1 MKLNHDCTRECLLF
15 LEQELELNQSIDPTD
30 VINSLNYTEDITSYA
45 LQKLREVNYIVG
57 GVNITYDFYG
67 NGIIEHTPIKDITW
81 EGHEYLDTVRDNRV
95 WKKTKDITSSLKSVS
110 LSMMK
115 TVATQVLVG
124 ILKDVS
130 GLPL

>member
-15 LEQELELNQSIDPTD
+15 LEQELELNQSIDSTD

-57 GVNITYDFYG
+57 GVNISYDFYG
-67 NGIIEHTPIKDITW
+67 NGILELTPIKDITW

>member
-15 LEQELELNQSIDPTD
+15 LEQELELNQSIDPVD

-45 LQKLREVNYIVG
+45 LQKLREANYIVG
-57 GVNITYDFYG
+57 GVNISYDFYG
-67 NGIIEHTPIKDITW
+67 NGILELTPIKDITW

>member
-15 LEQELELNQSIDPTD
+15 LEQELELNKSIDPAD
-30 VINSLNYTEDITSYA
+30 VINSLNYTEDITSYS
-45 LQKLREVNYIVG
+45 LQKLREANYIVG
-57 GVNITYDFYG
+57 GVNISYDFYG
-67 NGIIEHTPIKDITW
+67 NGTVESTPIKDITW
-81 EGHEYLDTVRDNRV
+81 EGHEYLNTVRDNRV

>member
-15 LEQELELNQSIDPTD
+15 LEQELELEQSIDPND
-30 VINSLNYTEDITSYA
+30 VINNLNYPEEITSYA
-45 LQKLREVNYIVG
+45 LQKLREANYIVG
-57 GVNITYDFYG
+57 GININYDFYG
-67 NGIIEHTPIKDITW
+67 NGMKVNTPIKDITW

-95 WKKTKDITSSLKSVS
+95 WKKTKNITSSLKSVS

-124 ILKDVS
+124 ILKDAS

>member
-15 LEQELELNQSIDPTD
+15 LEQELELNKSIDPAD
-30 VINSLNYTEDITSYA
+30 VINSLNYTEDITSYS
-45 LQKLREVNYIVG
+45 LQKLREANYIVG
-57 GVNITYDFYG
+57 GVNISYDFYG
-67 NGIIEHTPIKDITW
+67 NGTVENTPIKDITW
-81 EGHEYLDTVRDNRV
+81 EGHEYLNTVRDNRV
-95 WKKTKDITSSLKSVS
+95 WKRTKDITSSLKSVS

>member
-15 LEQELELNQSIDPTD
+15 LEQELELNQSIDPVD

-45 LQKLREVNYIVG
+45 LQKLREANYIVG
-57 GVNITYDFYG
+57 GVNISYDFYG
-67 NGIIEHTPIKDITW
+67 NGSIENTPIKDITW
-81 EGHEYLDTVRDNRV
+81 EGHEYLNTVRDNRV

>member
-15 LEQELELNQSIDPTD
+15 LEQELELNKSIDPAD
-30 VINSLNYTEDITSYA
+30 VINSLNYTEDITSYS
-45 LQKLREVNYIVG
+45 LQKLREANYIVG
-57 GVNITYDFYG
+57 GVNISYDFYG
-67 NGIIEHTPIKDITW
+67 NGTVENTPIKDITW
-81 EGHEYLDTVRDNRV
+81 EGHEYLNTVRDNRV